1 MKITYMLVNRSGK
14 GRRIP
19 AGDAWQWIHH
29 AEDVSQLKAVFLKL
43 KKRIRDDRLTLANV
57 HFEQRDSSGEFME
70 MASFEYKGPVI
81 DDETHWI
88 GGIMRN
94 GKRSNCQI
102 TETKSAIRQK
112 NAPLS
117 AHARPF

>member
-29 AEDVSQLKAVFLKL
+29 VEDVSQLKAVFLKL
-43 KKRIRDDRLTLANV
+43 KKRIRDDRLTLANL
-57 HFEQRDSSGEFME
+57 HFEQRDSSGGFME

-81 DDETHWI
+81 VDETLSP
-88 GGIMRN
+88 
-94 GKRSNCQI
+94 KRIIFVHDESVDESLE
-102 TETKSAIRQK
+102 ETT
-112 NAPLS
+112 
-117 AHARPF
+117 

>member
-43 KKRIRDDRLTLANV
+43 KKRIRDDRLTLANL
-57 HFEQRDSSGEFME
+57 HFEQRQASKDLIE
-70 MASFEYKGPVI
+70 MARIEYKGPVI
-81 DDETHWI
+81 EDETI
-88 GGIMRN
+88 SP
-94 GKRSNCQI
+94 KRIICVHEESVDESLEEF
-102 TETKSAIRQK
+102 T
-112 NAPLS
+112 
-117 AHARPF
+117 

>member
-29 AEDVSQLKAVFLKL
+29 VEDVSQLKAVFLKL
-43 KKRIRDDRLTLANV
+43 KKRIRDDRLT
-57 HFEQRDSSGEFME
+57 

-81 DDETHWI
+81 VDETI
-88 GGIMRN
+88 SP
-94 GKRSNCQI
+94 KRIIFVHEESVDESLE
-102 TETKSAIRQK
+102 ETT
-112 NAPLS
+112 
-117 AHARPF
+117 

>member
-29 AEDVSQLKAVFLKL
+29 VEDVSQLKAVFLKL
-43 KKRIRDDRLTLANV
+43 KKRIRDDRLTLANL
-57 HFEQRDSSGEFME
+57 HFEQRDSSGGFME

-81 DDETHWI
+81 VDETI
-88 GGIMRN
+88 SP
-94 GKRSNCQI
+94 KRIIFVHEESVGQRL
-102 TETKSAIRQK
+102 TK
-112 NAPLS
+112 
-117 AHARPF
+117 AH